1 MIEIWRNIN
10 EWEGYLISNTGKV
23 KKGEKLVSLS
33 PNKNRNNY
41 VYVYH
46 HNTSHKPRALS
57 VHRLVA
63 RYFIP
68 NPINKPCVNHIDN
81 DTQNNCMSNLE
92 WVTHK
97 ENIAHTIKQGR
108 KVQFVGVACPQA
120 KLTEETVRSIKNH
133 KGILSYVKIAE
144 KFNTNY
150 SNVAHIMR
158 GTRWGH
164 LWKR

>member
-1 MIEIWRNIN
+1 
-10 EWEGYLISNTGKV
+10 L
-23 KKGEKLVSLS
+23 

-46 HNTSHKPRALS
+46 HNTSHKPRSLS

-68 NPINKPCVNHIDN
+68 NPLNKPCINHIDN
-81 DTQNNCMSNLE
+81 DTQNNNVNNLE

-97 ENIAHTIKQGR
+97 ENTAHTIKQGR
-108 KVQFVGVACPQA
+108 KVQFVGEECTQT
-120 KLTEETVRSIKNH
+120 KLSEETVRSIKGY